1 MLHPAVINTYNLLLL
16 YAKFYGDI
24 KSKIMSRII
33 VQDLLE
39 NAIDSLCES
48 ALKYKE
54 GKEGKNK
61 SYKFAVLNFTH
72 FIELI
77 LKHYIAYKDEKR
89 IYKKSSLAKSKKPIT
104 IGFIDCIN
112 FIQNENPN
120 TISLELKKDIE
131 WLKKLRNQILHYKF
145 TMDIEQVEFTLGRSF
160 WSIMEFLKNHTEI
173 DIHKKIPVNVKN
185 TFEPLSAAYKRLL
198 EEAVEETSSILDYI
212 YRDGNY
218 YNLSE
223 DNCSEC
229 GNDTLVLDPESS
241 SKLKCT
247 FCGYECDAIF
257 CDRCE
262 KFIPLSEPAD
272 PSLHIPDEEDYHNA
286 YKIFGKNKLCEGCFN
301 YYIKFDD

>member
-145 TMDIEQVEFTLGRSF
+145 TMDIEQVKFTLGRSF

-185 TFEPLSAAYKRLL
+185 TFEPLSDAYKRLL
-198 EEAVEETSSILDYI
+198 EEAVDEASLILDVE
-212 YRDGNY
+212 YRNSSRY
-218 YNLSE
+218 FCE
-223 DNCSEC
+223 DNCPEC
-229 GNDTLVLDPESS
+229 GNDDTLILHPESS
-241 SKLKCT
+241 KGLRCT
-247 FCGYECDAIF
+247 FCGYEDDAIF

-262 KFIPLSEPAD
+262 QFIPLSEPAY
-272 PSLHIPDEEDYHNA
+272 PSIHTPDEEDYPNA
-286 YKIFGKNKLCEGCFN
+286 YKKFEKNKLCEGCFS
-301 YYIKFDD
+301 YYVKFDD